1 VAKAHHDEN
10 VKAESRNMANLL
22 FAGAHY
28 RTKSFSIKLLSNQYA
43 NA

>member
-10 VKAESRNMANLL
+10 IKAESRNMANVL
-22 FAGAHY
+22 FAKAHY
-28 RTKSFSIKLLSNQYA
+28 RIKSFSTKLLSNQYG

>member
-1 VAKAHHDEN
+1 VAKAHHD
-10 VKAESRNMANLL
+10 KTIKDESRNMENLL

-28 RTKSFSIKLLSNQYA
+28 RTKSFSTKLSSNLYG